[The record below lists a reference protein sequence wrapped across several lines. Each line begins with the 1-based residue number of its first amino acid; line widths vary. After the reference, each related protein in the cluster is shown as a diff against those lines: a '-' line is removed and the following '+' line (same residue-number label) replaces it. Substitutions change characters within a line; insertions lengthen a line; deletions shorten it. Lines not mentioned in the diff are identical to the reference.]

1 MSAIQ
6 HHSNAFDEFQIGKC
20 TSSSLCNSVIADRLI
35 AVQSP
40 KQTIDGLFVR
50 SIDLI
55 SEVKDKIKEQLS
67 YRPGRLILN
76 VKLLADSATLG
87 ECGIV
92 PGTFLRAAKGKQNL
106 KKRRQNHGPG
116 SDQRKRAKAK
126 LATPKQAKERLDE
139 LLAQMT
145 PEGKSS
151 LLKQLAEDDKPTCD
165 DATEDLETGFEDT
178 STSFAD
184 CETSLDNG
192 QNVNDGPGAGEE
204 ASDRHAMGQGREAC
218 Q

>member
-1 MSAIQ
+1 M
-6 HHSNAFDEFQIGKC
+6 
-20 TSSSLCNSVIADRLI
+20 
-35 AVQSP
+35 
-40 KQTIDGLFVR
+40 
-50 SIDLI
+50 
-55 SEVKDKIKEQLS
+55 
-67 YRPGRLILN
+67 
-76 VKLLADSATLG
+76 LADSATLG

-106 KKRRQNHGPG
+106 KKRRQNYGPG

-126 LATPKQAKERLDE
+126 LARPKQAKERLDE

-151 LLKQLAEDDKPTCD
+151 LLKQLAEGDKPACD
-165 DATEDLETGFEDT
+165 VATEDLETGFEDT
-178 STSFAD
+178 STSFDD
-184 CETSLDNG
+184 CNTSLDNG